1 MISQADGRP
10 IHIADR
16 LSSDGRFRVL
26 IFPGDI
32 KQYPNNLEILHS
44 FQDLLD
50 DSKIFE
56 KIYSVKCFPRFSY

>member
-50 DSKIFE
+50 DSKNF
-56 KIYSVKCFPRFSY
+56 